1 MFRELFCNLHIVG
14 IIVPNIYT
22 LGQHMTEEFNISHS
36 QALCR
41 YNSLEKKASEYDQS
55 TDHN

>member
-1 MFRELFCNLHIVG
+1 MFRELCCNLHIVG

-22 LGQHMTEEFNISHS
+22 LGQNMAEEFNISRR

-41 YNSLEKKASEYDQS
+41 YNSLENASEYDQ
-55 TDHN
+55 